1 MANPISQA
9 AVSARTVPVPGG
21 ARIFQFV
28 RFLPGDGVS
37 VARSRFEPRG
47 VPGRRDR
54 KVMMETYG
62 TLDAFL
68 ETLIA
73 MGGTGGSAR

>member
-1 MANPISQA
+1 M
-9 AVSARTVPVPGG
+9 PVPGG
-21 ARIFQFV
+21 ARIFPFV

-37 VARSRFEPRG
+37 VAESRFEPRG
-47 VPGRRDR
+47 VPGRRDG

-68 ETLIA
+68 ETLVA
-73 MGGTGGSAR
+73 MDGTGRSAR